1 MERISLPITVLAL
14 IGFILL
20 PYTLNIIRIMFFFFF
35 KSSTEVFKGSMMK
48 ILLIRNFPGGT
59 VRKTSHFDCE
69 GMGSITGQEIKIP
82 HAVGPKK

>member
-1 MERISLPITVLAL
+1 
-14 IGFILL
+14 
-20 PYTLNIIRIMFFFFF
+20 
-35 KSSTEVFKGSMMK
+35 MK

-82 HAVGPKK
+82 HAVWPKK